1 MDEKALF
8 LKFWNSEAPTTRKVL
23 SRIPEGSTYRPDP
36 KSRPASEIAWT
47 IVCEE
52 TVLVQ
57 GLEAGRLEWQDFK
70 IPATMKEMLAAY
82 DQHQA
87 SAAAGKLQA
96 IEPGRWEKEMPF
108 MYGGQEVMRHTGYGH
123 AWGFLFDIIHHRG
136 QITTY
141 LRAMGAKVPQVY
153 GPTAD
158 EP

>member
-8 LKFWNSEAPTTRKVL
+8 LKFWNSEAPTTRAVI

-36 KSRPASEIAWT
+36 KSRPASEIAWQ

-52 TVLVQ
+52 QVLVK
-57 GLEAGRLEWQDFK
+57 GLEAGRLDWDNFK
-70 IPATMKEMLAAY
+70 APATMKEVLAAY

-87 SAAAGKLQA
+87 SAVAKLERLDAAQWA
-96 IEPGRWEKEMPF
+96 KEMPF
-108 MYGGQEVMRHTGYGH
+108 MYGSQEVMRHTGYGY